1 MMQKIDVITEIR
13 GFNRF
18 YTEVLGLLDEY
29 LLHSDYS
36 LTEVRVLFEIS
47 KTDCCTANQL
57 CSLLD
62 IDRSYMSRMISK
74 FEEQGILTRRVS
86 DTDSRN
92 MYIKLTEKGQ
102 KIFRQLN
109 DSSNQQIE
117 KLIEN
122 LSEEECEKLIAS
134 MRVVKKCFSSASK
147 EIRIRPYQPE
157 DLDYVLG
164 RQISMY
170 ETERNFHTDVWKGYL
185 VDGIHKLVE
194 QFDPSKDGIWILECD
209 SHPAGCIAVTHDQE
223 GAAQLRYFFL
233 EPELR
238 GMGAGTRLL
247 NTALDFCREK
257 KYTHAF
263 LWTVSAQETA
273 RILYQKAGFQITETE
288 ENSEWGVPVLEERW
302 DMDL

>member
-209 SHPAGCIAVTHDQE
+209 
-223 GAAQLRYFFL
+223 
-233 EPELR
+233 
-238 GMGAGTRLL
+238 
-247 NTALDFCREK
+247 RE
-257 KYTHAF
+257 
-263 LWTVSAQETA
+263 
-273 RILYQKAGFQITETE
+273 
-288 ENSEWGVPVLEERW
+288 
-302 DMDL
+302 